1 MKNFNAIGVVEITFF
16 TNALIVLDEML
27 KASDVHLVAC
37 EKKLGGRM
45 VTIIVGGDT
54 SSVNAAIETALDTGA
69 RVGEKNIKVAVS
81 IPNPHPE
88 IRKLLNLIK
97 QDTPKIEA
105 AKPETAKAEEVKT
118 EEAKTDSSKE
128 TAVTVN
134 TETEVIETEN
144 AGAQPQVVEATDKT
158 EDEQKTET
166 IKPKT
171 RRKK

>member
-97 QDTPKIEA
+97 QDTPKIET
-105 AKPETAKAEEVKT
+105 AKPETAKAEEV
-118 EEAKTDSSKE
+118 KTDSSKE

-144 AGAQPQVVEATDKT
+144 SGAQTHVVEAADKI
-158 EDEQKTET
+158 ENEQKTET

>member
-27 KASDVHLVAC
+27 KASEVHLVAC

-45 VTIIVGGDT
+45 VTIIVGGNT
-54 SSVNAAIETALDTGA
+54 SSVNAAIETALDTGE

-97 QDTPKIEA
+97 QDTPK
-105 AKPETAKAEEVKT
+105 
-118 EEAKTDSSKE
+118 E

-144 AGAQPQVVEATDKT
+144 AGAQTQGAETTDKIET
-158 EDEQKTET
+158 EQKTET

>member
-118 EEAKTDSSKE
+118 DSSKE

-144 AGAQPQVVEATDKT
+144 SGDQPQGAEATDKT

>member
-105 AKPETAKAEEVKT
+105 AKPEEV
-118 EEAKTDSSKE
+118 KTDSSKE
-128 TAVTVN
+128 TEVTVN

-144 AGAQPQVVEATDKT
+144 SGDQPQGAEATDKT

>member
-27 KASDVHLVAC
+27 KASEVHLVAC
-37 EKKLGGRM
+37 EKKLGGRL

-97 QDTPKIEA
+97 QDTPK
-105 AKPETAKAEEVKT
+105 
-118 EEAKTDSSKE
+118 E

-144 AGAQPQVVEATDKT
+144 SGAQPHVVEAADKI
-158 EDEQKTET
+158 ENEQKTEN